1 MVMVWFG
8 VLVPFEG
15 ATDGLF
21 IRIEEER
28 RWDRLTFMPGNM
40 RDMRQSNNHRV
51 LMNQTSSDSTDDR

>member
-21 IRIEEER
+21 IRMRTEY
-28 RWDRLTFMPGNM
+28 RWG
-40 RDMRQSNNHRV
+40 
-51 LMNQTSSDSTDDR
+51 DSWIDSPSCLGI

>member
-28 RWDRLTFMPGNM
+28 TVG
-40 RDMRQSNNHRV
+40 
-51 LMNQTSSDSTDDR
+51 